1 MLTPEYLES
10 CGESAIVGIYDILAR
25 SVVECLAKRIAKTG
39 RVTASS
45 MHQIKQVQEAGKLMD
60 EITEE
65 VARITG
71 FSNAYIQELFNDA
84 GVTAIKYESDICSM
98 AGLAPIELKQS
109 PAMLQTLA
117 ASIQKTQGNLNNLTL
132 TTASTAQSLFYEA
145 TNLAYMQVASGTF
158 SYQEAMKQAIRTA
171 AAEGG
176 KVLYQRG
183 HSSKLDVAVRR
194 ALLTGVNQ
202 TAGTLTEMYADE
214 VGCDYYETTAHA
226 GARNTGTGYNNHE
239 SWQGQVFCI
248 SGKDKRYR
256 QFVDATGY
264 GQGGGLC
271 GWNCRHSFHM
281 FFPGLSRPAYT
292 KAVLDGYAKRVH
304 TYKTPDGQEITLTEY
319 ECTQRQRAYERQIR
333 ASKTLLAG
341 YDAAAKAAT
350 NATLENSMKE
360 EFSSESVNL
369 KRIEAEMKD
378 FCRQTGRSVDSA
390 RTQVY
395 AVKDQDGK
403 IINFGRS
410 TSQKAV
416 WANKKARR

>member
-10 CGESAIVGIYDILAR
+10 CGESTIVGIYDTL
-25 SVVECLAKRIAKTG
+25 SQTVVECIAKRIAKTG
-39 RVTASS
+39 SVTASS
-45 MHQIKQVQEAGKLMD
+45 MHQINQAQEAGKLMD

-71 FSNAYIQELFNDA
+71 YSNAYVQELFNDA
-84 GVTAIKYESDICSM
+84 GVVSVKYESNICSV
-98 AGLAPIELKQS
+98 AGLAPISLKQS
-109 PAMLQTLA
+109 PAMIQTLA
-117 ASIQKTQGNLNNLTL
+117 AAVQKTQGNLNNLTL
-132 TTASTAQSLFYEA
+132 TTASAAQILFYEA
-145 TNLAYMQVASGTF
+145 TNLAYMQVVSGSF

-171 AAEGG
+171 AVDGG
-176 KVLYQRG
+176 KVLYQKG

-226 GARNTGTGYNNHE
+226 GARNTGAGYNNHE
-239 SWQGQVFCI
+239 GWQGQVFCR
-248 SGKDKRYR
+248 SGRDKNYR
-256 QFVDATGY
+256 PFSDTGY
-264 GQGGGLC
+264 GEGGGLC

-281 FFPGLSRPAYT
+281 FFPGLSRPVYSQS
-292 KAVLDGYAKRVH
+292 VLDGYAKRVH
-304 TYKTPDGQEITLTEY
+304 TYKKPDGEEITLTEY
-319 ECTQRQRAYERQIR
+319 ECTQKQRAYERQIR

-341 YDAAAKAAT
+341 YDAASKAAT
-350 NATLENSMKE
+350 NAALENSMKE
-360 EFSSESVNL
+360 EFSSESVKL

-378 FCRQTGRSVDSA
+378 FCRQTGRTVDSA

-416 WANKKARR
+416 WANKKAR

>member
-10 CGESAIVGIYDILAR
+10 CGESTIVGIYDILTR
-25 SVVECLAKRIAKTG
+25 SVVECLAKSIAKTS
-39 RVTASS
+39 RVTVSS
-45 MHQIKQVQEAGKLMD
+45 MHQINQAQEAGKLME

-71 FSNAYIQELFNDA
+71 FSNAYIQELFDEA
-84 GVTAIKYESDICSM
+84 GVKSIKYESDICSW
-98 AGLAPIELKQS
+98 AGLTPIELKQS
-109 PAMLQTLA
+109 PAMIQTLA
-117 ASIQKTQGNLNNLTL
+117 AAIQKTQGDLNNLTM
-132 TTASTAQSLFYEA
+132 TTASTAQNLFYEA
-145 TNLAYMQVASGTF
+145 TNLAYMQVASGAF
-158 SYQEAMKQAIRTA
+158 SCQEAMKQAIRTA
-171 AAEGG
+171 AIDGG
-176 KVLYQRG
+176 TVLFRKG

-202 TAGTLTEMYADE
+202 TAATLTEMYADE

-281 FFPGLSRPAYT
+281 FFPGLSKPAYT
-292 KAVLDGYAKRVH
+292 QSVLDGYAKRKH
-304 TYKTPDGQEITLTEY
+304 TYKTASGEKITLTEY
-319 ECTQRQRAYERQIR
+319 ECTQMQRAYERQIR
-333 ASKTLLAG
+333 ASKTLLVA
-341 YDAAAKAAT
+341 YDAAAKAAP
-350 NATLENSMKE
+350 NATLENTMKE

-378 FCRQTGRSVDSA
+378 FCRQTGRAVDSA

-416 WANKKARR
+416 WANRKAR

>member
-10 CGESAIVGIYDILAR
+10 CGESTIVGMFDILSR
-25 SVVECLAKRIAKTG
+25 SVVEYLAKRIARTG

-45 MHQIKQVQEAGKLMD
+45 MHQINQMQEAGKLMD

-71 FSNAYIQELFNDA
+71 FSNVYIQELFSEA
-84 GVTAIKYESDICSM
+84 GVKSIKYESDICSM

-109 PAMLQTLA
+109 PAMIQTLA
-117 ASIQKTQGNLNNLTL
+117 AAVQKTQGDLSNLTL
-132 TTASTAQSLFYEA
+132 TTASTAQSLFYDV
-145 TNLAYMQVASGTF
+145 TNLAYMQVVSGAL
-158 SYQEAMKQAIRTA
+158 SYQEAMKQAIRSA
-171 AAEGG
+171 AVNGG
-176 KVLYQRG
+176 MVLFRKG
-183 HSSKLDVAVRR
+183 HSSRLDVAVRR

-202 TAGTLTEMYADE
+202 TAATLTEMYADE
-214 VGCDYYETTAHA
+214 VGCDYYETTAHP

-239 SWQGQVFCI
+239 SWQGQVFSI
-248 SGKDKRYR
+248 SGRDRRYR

-264 GQGGGLC
+264 GHGGGLC

-292 KAVLDGYAKRVH
+292 QAVLDGYAKRVH
-304 TYKTPDGQEITLTEY
+304 TYKTADGKEITLTEY

-333 ASKTLLAG
+333 ESKTLLAG
-341 YDAAAKAAT
+341 YDAAAKAAP
-350 NATLENSMKE
+350 NATLENTMKE

-369 KRIEAEMKD
+369 KRIEAEMKE
-378 FCRQTGRSVDSA
+378 FCRQTGRAVDSA

-416 WANKKARR
+416 WANRKAR

>member
-10 CGESAIVGIYDILAR
+10 CGESTIVGIHDILAR

-39 RVTASS
+39 RVSASS
-45 MHQIKQVQEAGKLMD
+45 AWQMKQIQEAGKLME

-71 FSNAYIQELFNDA
+71 FSNAYIQELFDEA
-84 GVTAIKYESDICSM
+84 GVKAIKYESDICSA

-109 PAMLQTLA
+109 PAMIQTLA
-117 ASIQKTQGNLNNLTL
+117 AAVQKTQGDLSNLTL
-132 TTASTAQSLFYEA
+132 TTASTAQNLFYEA

-171 AAEGG
+171 AMDGG
-176 KVLYQRG
+176 TVLFRKG

-202 TAGTLTEMYADE
+202 TAATLTEMYADDI
-214 VGCDYYETTAHA
+214 GCDYYETTAHA
-226 GARNTGTGYNNHE
+226 GARNTGIGYNNHE

-248 SGKDKRYR
+248 SGRDKRYR

-281 FFPGLSRPAYT
+281 FFPGLSKPAYT
-292 KAVLDGYAKRVH
+292 QSVLDGYAKRVH
-304 TYKTPDGQEITLTEY
+304 TYRTLNGDKITLTEY
-319 ECTQRQRAYERQIR
+319 ECTQMQRAYERKIR

-341 YDAAAKAAT
+341 YDAAAKAAP
-350 NATLENSMKE
+350 NATLENTMKE

-378 FCRQTGRSVDSA
+378 FCRQTGRAVDSA

-403 IINFGRS
+403 IINFGKS

-416 WANKKARR
+416 WANKKQK

>member
-10 CGESAIVGIYDILAR
+10 CGESTIVGIYDILSR

-45 MHQIKQVQEAGKLMD
+45 MHQITQVQEAGKLMD

-71 FSNAYIQELFNDA
+71 FSNAYIRELFNEA
-84 GVTAIKYESDICSM
+84 GVKSINYESDICSM

-109 PAMLQTLA
+109 PAMILTLA
-117 ASIQKTQGNLNNLTL
+117 AAVQKTQGDLSNLTL
-132 TTASTAQSLFYEA
+132 TTASTAQNLFYEA
-145 TNLAYMQVASGTF
+145 TNLAYMQVATGTF
-158 SYQEAMKQAIRTA
+158 SYQEAMRQAIRTA
-171 AAEGG
+171 AMDGG
-176 KVLYQRG
+176 TVLFRKG

-226 GARNTGTGYNNHE
+226 GARNTGIGYNNHE

-281 FFPGLSRPAYT
+281 FFPGLSKPAYSQ
-292 KAVLDGYAKRVH
+292 AVLDGYAKRLH
-304 TYKTPDGQEITLTEY
+304 TYKTADGEEITLTEY
-319 ECTQRQRAYERQIR
+319 ECTQKQREYERKIR

-341 YDAAAKAAT
+341 YDAAAKAAP
-350 NATLENSMKE
+350 NATLENAMKE
-360 EFSSESVNL
+360 DFSSESVNL

-378 FCRQTGRSVDSA
+378 FCRQTGRAVDSA

-416 WANKKARR
+416 WANRKAR

>member
-1 MLTPEYLES
+1 MLTPEYLET
-10 CGESAIVGIYDILAR
+10 CGESTVVGIFDILSR
-25 SVVECLAKRIAKTG
+25 TVVECLAKRIAKTG
-39 RVTASS
+39 RVTPSS
-45 MHQIKQVQEAGKLMD
+45 VHQINQVQEAGKLMD

-65 VARITG
+65 IACITG
-71 FSNAYIQELFNDA
+71 FSNVYIQELFNEA
-84 GVTAIKYESDICSM
+84 GVKSIKYESNICSM
-98 AGLAPIELKQS
+98 AGLTPIELNQS
-109 PAMLQTLA
+109 PSMIQTLA
-117 ASIQKTQGNLNNLTL
+117 AAVQKTQGNLNNLTL

-145 TNLAYMQVASGTF
+145 INLAHTQIASGAF
-158 SYQEAMKQAIRTA
+158 SYQEAIKQAIRTA
-171 AAEGG
+171 AVDGG
-176 KVLYQRG
+176 TVLFGKG
-183 HSSKLDVAVRR
+183 HSSKLDVAARR
-194 ALLTGVNQ
+194 AILTGVNQ
-202 TAGTLTEMYADE
+202 TAGTLTEMYAGD

-248 SGKDKRYR
+248 SGRDKRYR

-281 FFPGLSRPAYT
+281 FFPGLSKPAYSQS
-292 KAVLDGYAKRVH
+292 VLDEYANRKY
-304 TYKTPDGQEITLTEY
+304 TYKSPDGKIIILTEY
-319 ECTQRQRAYERQIR
+319 ECTQIQRAYERQIR
-333 ASKTLLAG
+333 ESKTLLAA
-341 YDAAAKAAT
+341 YDAAAKAAP
-350 NATLENSMKE
+350 NATLDNTMKE
-360 EFSSESVNL
+360 EFSSESVKL

-378 FCRQTGRSVDSA
+378 FCRQTGRPVDSA

-416 WANKKARR
+416 WANRKAR

>member
-1 MLTPEYLES
+1 MVTPEYLEA
-10 CGESAIVGIYDILAR
+10 CAESEIVGIYDALSL
-25 SVVECLAKRIAKTG
+25 SVVETLSRSIAKTG
-39 RVTASS
+39 RITTSAR
-45 MHQIKQVQEAGKLMD
+45 HQINQMQEAGKLMD
-60 EITEE
+60 EIMED

-71 FSNAYIQELFNDA
+71 FSNAYIQQLFNEA
-84 GVTAIKYESDICSM
+84 GIISLKYENDICSL
-98 AGLAPIELKQS
+98 AGLAPIDLKQS
-109 PAMLQTLA
+109 PAMMQVLA
-117 ASIQKTQGNLNNLTL
+117 AAIQKTQGNLNNLTL
-132 TTASTAQSLFYEA
+132 TTASAAQTLFYEA
-145 TNLAYMQVASGTF
+145 TNLAYMQVSSGAF
-158 SYQEAMKQAIRTA
+158 SYQEAMKQAVRMA
-171 AAEGG
+171 AVDGG
-176 KVLYQRG
+176 TVLFRKG

-202 TAGTLTEMYADE
+202 TAATLTEMYADE

-248 SGKDKRYR
+248 SGRDKRYR

-271 GWNCRHSFHM
+271 GWNCRHNFHM
-281 FFPGLSRPAYT
+281 FFPGLSKPAYGQ
-292 KAVLDGYAKRVH
+292 AVLNEYAKRKH
-304 TYKTPDGQEITLTEY
+304 TYVSPGGGKVTMTEY
-319 ECTQRQRAYERQIR
+319 ECTQKQREYERRIR

-341 YDAAAKAAT
+341 YDAAAKAAP
-350 NATLENSMKE
+350 NATLENTMKE
-360 EFSSESVNL
+360 EFSAESVNL

-378 FCRQTGRSVDSA
+378 FCRQTGRAVDSA

-416 WANKKARR
+416 WANRKAR